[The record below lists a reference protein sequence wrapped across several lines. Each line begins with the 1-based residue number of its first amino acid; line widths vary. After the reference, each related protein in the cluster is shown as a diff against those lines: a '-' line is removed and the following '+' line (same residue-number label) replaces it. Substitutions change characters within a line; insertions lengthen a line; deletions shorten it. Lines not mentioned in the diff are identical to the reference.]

1 MVNRWKYA
9 LAIGSWVGI
18 FAMGCGALESEP
30 GGEASSSQSANDGIK
45 RETVLGPVRAEVQ
58 FFPENPVL
66 GEQVTL
72 VVAVDAPAQISVMM
86 PEFGDQLGRFG
97 IADFKETQDI
107 SSDGRMVYRQRYT
120 LDLPMSGRLRVPGF
134 LIEFVDNRPDS
145 ESSGKVQELLTE
157 EMSFEVASVLP
168 EGQVLTSLYGPQGP
182 LPELVLPQANRGL
195 RWWMWAIAVVCLG
208 LVVGAIVWM
217 RRRRVADIVLPPE
230 VVALSAL
237 DFLRSQPMPASPEAI
252 DAWYVSLSGI
262 IRTYVEARF
271 SLHAPRLTTEEFFE
285 LAGRSDALS
294 AQEKAM
300 IHNLL
305 ASADRV
311 KFTEYVPATE
321 ASLQILEGAYQFVE
335 ATRVK
340 PAEAEG

>member
-1 MVNRWKYA
+1 MVNRWKCA
-9 LAIGSWVGI
+9 LVILLLSGV
-18 FAMGCGALESEP
+18 FAVACEALESTP
-30 GGEASSSQSANDGIK
+30 VGEEAPQQANEGIK

-58 FFPENPVL
+58 FYPENPVL
-66 GEQVTL
+66 GERVTL
-72 VVAVDAPAQISVMM
+72 MVTVDVPAQVSVMM

-107 SSDGRMVYRQRYT
+107 SPSGRMVYRQRYT
-120 LDLPMSGRLRVPGF
+120 LDLPMSGRLRLPGF

-145 ESSGKVQELLTE
+145 ELSGKVQELLTE
-157 EMSFEVASVLP
+157 ELSIEVVSVLP

-182 LPELVLPQANRGL
+182 LPELVLPQTNRGL
-195 RWWMWAIAVVCLG
+195 TWWVWAIGGMCLG
-208 LVVGAIVWM
+208 LMVGGMIWM
-217 RRRRVADIVLPPE
+217 RRRRAAEIVLPPD

-237 DFLRSQPMPASPEAI
+237 GFLRSQPMPTSPEAI

-294 AQEKAM
+294 SEEKAM

-321 ASLQILEGAYQFVE
+321 ASLQILEGACQFVE

-340 PAEAEG
+340 PVEAEG